1 MKKEEK
7 VEIVSEVV
15 ELLNNSSALYVADY
29 KGVTV
34 EQINNLRN
42 EFRKEGVTY
51 KVIKNTLMKRALDET
66 GKYPQLGEYLV
77 GMTGFAFASDNVVA
91 PAKIMKKFNDDTQ
104 KFALKACYIDTAF
117 YDGSKLKELASLPTK
132 SEIIASILGSLNAPA
147 SGIVGAV
154 NAVMRDLVSVIDQIS
169 KKETA

>member
-66 GKYPQLGEYLV
+66 GKYPQLSEYLV
-77 GMTGFAFASDNVVA
+77 GMTGFAFTSDNVVA

-104 KFALKACYIDTAF
+104 KFALKACYIDTTF

-154 NAVMRDLVSVIDQIS
+154 NAVMRDFVSVIDQIS